1 MQLQLSNTAFW
12 DVDMNTFNDTHQDF
26 IIARVFMHGNLDDTR
41 AVIHHYKKEEIK
53 QALQKYRGLD
63 KHTIA
68 FAQVL
73 GCIE

>member
-1 MQLQLSNTAFW
+1 MQ
-12 DVDMNTFNDTHQDF
+12 
-26 IIARVFMHGNLDDTR
+26 GNLDDIR